1 MDVTVKEERKAR
13 VLEAIARFTDT
24 NGYPPSYRDLADLVY
39 IAHSAVFASVESLRT
54 DGLIHERKANTS
66 RAITLTPTGRAA
78 VSRARTLK
86 KPKSTKS

>member
-1 MDVTVKEERKAR
+1 MVLDKKEERKAR

-66 RAITLTPTGRAA
+66 RAITLTDAGRAA
-78 VSRARTLK
+78 LSSSRALK
-86 KPKSTKS
+86 GPNSTPT